1 MVYDSVISTR
11 DRKNPEREV
20 KVYWCMN
27 CEVIIRLNEQLV
39 HDKVISVRA
48 TIFKNKQSKILN
60 S

>member
-27 CEVIIRLNEQLV
+27 CEVIIRINEQLV

-48 TIFKNKQSKILN
+48 TIFKDKKS
-60 S
+60 